1 MAFLDKEGLLY
12 LWQKITSLFV
22 KKDGNKVLSDKNFT
36 SAYEEKLKSLNNY
49 TLPAATSSTIG
60 GVKPGTGLEVEPDGT
75 LNATGGGE
83 ADSVDWE
90 NVKNKPTNVS
100 QFTNDSGYQTSGDV
114 QQAINKAKEGLATEE
129 YVNNKVSTVY
139 RYKGT
144 VANKEALPASAEI
157 GDTYNL
163 QDTGMNVAW
172 NGTAWDDL
180 GADVDLSGYYSK
192 EELKPIENSEIDKI
206 VAS

>member
-22 KKDGNKVLSDKNFT
+22 KKDGNKVLSEKNFT
-36 SAYEEKLKSLNNY
+36 SAYEEKLKGLNNY

-60 GVKPGTGLEVEPDGT
+60 GVKPGTGLEVQSDGT

-90 NVKNKPTNVS
+90 NVQNKPTNVS

-144 VANKEALPASAEI
+144 VANEEALPDSAEI

-163 QDTGMNVAW
+163 EDTGMNVAW
-172 NGTAWDDL
+172 NGTVWDPL
-180 GADVDLSGYYSK
+180 GIDIDLSGYYSK
-192 EELKPIENSEIDKI
+192 EELKPIENSEIDDI